1 MTDTPGSER
10 ASAPIVPCP
19 TCRRPT
25 PYRSSN
31 AWRPF
36 CSERCK
42 LADLGA
48 WASEK
53 FRVEGQA
60 PEDDSEDPGPPG
72 GTGARGAH

>member
-1 MTDTPGSER
+1 MTDPDGSAR

-60 PEDDSEDPGPPG
+60 PEDDSED
-72 GTGARGAH
+72 GTPRDPRSDRGAH